1 MQPSMD
7 TLEFCRTL
15 TQRADS
21 IDERRALFHAELVRP
36 GYGGRRHVAFTTALT
51 ATVAVVAWAQVG
63 HWGVVPLIG
72 VGLAVL
78 ASMGV
83 IYFGHRYPMHRSVPG
98 MGPLYDLHTRSHHM
112 LFDREQLEIRH
123 HTDVGMVMLPKIWTL
138 ALSVVV
144 FPLVA
149 LPLVLVSTDAAWAF
163 LGCVEAY
170 YLLYELVHLA
180 AHAPD
185 DSLVHRLPVLGYL
198 TAHHR
203 QHHDWTVMHHKNFS
217 MVIPLFD
224 YLLGTRAAP
233 GQRR

>member
-1 MQPSMD
+1 MD

-21 IDERRALFHAELVRP
+21 IDERRDLFRAEMVPP
-36 GYGGRRHVAFTTALT
+36 GYGGGRHLAFT
-51 ATVAVVAWAQVG
+51 AVVTMSVAAAAWVQVG
-63 HWGVVPLIG
+63 HWGVASLVGIG
-72 VGLAVL
+72 MAVL

-98 MGPLYDLHTRSHHM
+98 MGPIYDLHTRCHHM
-112 LFDREQLEIRH
+112 LFDGDHLKIR
-123 HTDVGMVMLPKIWTL
+123 TRADVGMVMLPKIGSL
-138 ALSVVV
+138 VLSVVV

-149 LPLVLVSTDAAWAF
+149 LPIAWVSADAAWAF

-180 AHAPD
+180 SHAPD
-185 DSLVHRLPVLGYL
+185 DSFVHRLPVLGYL

-203 QHHDWTVMHHKNFS
+203 HHHDWAVMHHKNFS
-217 MVIPLFD
+217 MVIPLLD
-224 YLLGTRAAP
+224 YVLGTRADA